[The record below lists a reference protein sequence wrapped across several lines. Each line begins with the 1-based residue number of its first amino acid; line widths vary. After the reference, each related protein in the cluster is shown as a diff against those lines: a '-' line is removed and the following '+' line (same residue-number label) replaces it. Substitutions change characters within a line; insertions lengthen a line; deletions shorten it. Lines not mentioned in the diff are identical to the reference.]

1 MFWIFQFLFKF
12 ATKNSQKKNEINPK
26 TLTRTDC
33 PSPDFCP
40 QRSRNSD
47 KDVLKFKREV
57 VRERKREGE
66 VENQKNKQ
74 PVEIEDDSNGTSL
87 LSL

>member
-1 MFWIFQFLFKF
+1 M
-12 ATKNSQKKNEINPK
+12 
-26 TLTRTDC
+26 TRTDC

-74 PVEIEDDSNGTSL
+74 PVEIEDESNGTSL
-87 LSL
+87 LSLWCIRTWVGRMSISKQNRG

>member
-1 MFWIFQFLFKF
+1 M
-12 ATKNSQKKNEINPK
+12 
-26 TLTRTDC
+26 
-33 PSPDFCP
+33 P

-74 PVEIEDDSNGTSL
+74 PVEIEDENNATSL